1 MRSSEAIWGRAVR
14 YVRFES
20 SSPYRNKDG
29 IIRRKLKVSFL
40 YQAPGDARPIRHRES
55 TGLDDSRDNRRKW
68 KASLRELERELIRAR
83 FGTAESLD
91 LRRWFPRSRTSS
103 KVMFSQA
110 ATVEAF
116 ARRYLDELSG
126 AGIGAHTLEQYRHI
140 FRAHIFGSDLA
151 GVPLRELNDG
161 HIKLWLGQLQAKP
174 VRVEGRALQPS
185 TTNKILARVRIMVT
199 LAWRRGEIGRP
210 VNPMDL
216 VDNLPMK
223 GREPDPFSPDEL
235 LALLEACDGQQR
247 ALYITLALT
256 GLRPSEALAL
266 YWEEHLDYE
275 RERILVRQQL
285 RNDGS
290 VDSKLK
296 TQRSERDVMMFE
308 PVRIALRAL
317 ALHNRMRSRFVF
329 ANRKGKPLNER
340 TQGDDPWRR
349 AVARA
354 ELEYRPLYTLRH
366 TYTFLML
373 SAGKP
378 LQWVA
383 DQLGHVGVK
392 KIDEVYGRWKQRHKL
407 PDKQLDLEKL
417 FGEIRKLPPDAASK
431 TARDNSLTSGTAP

>member
-1 MRSSEAIWGRAVR
+1 MR
-14 YVRFES
+14 YVRFEG
-20 SSPYRNKDG
+20 SSPYRDKDG
-29 IIRRKLKVSFL
+29 SIRRKLKVSFI
-40 YQAPGDARPIRHRES
+40 YQAPGEARPIRHRES
-55 TGLDDSRDNRRKW
+55 TGLDNSRDNRRKW
-68 KASLRELERELIRAR
+68 KASLEELERELIRAR

-116 ARRYLDELSG
+116 ARRYLEELAG
-126 AGIGAHTLEQYRHI
+126 AGIGAQTLEQYRHI

-161 HIKLWLGQLQAKP
+161 HIKLWLGELHEKTVGSKRRP
-174 VRVEGRALQPS
+174 LQPS
-185 TTNKILARVRIMVT
+185 TVNKILARVRTMVT

-216 VDNLPMK
+216 VPNLPMK
-223 GREPDPFSPDEL
+223 GREPDLFSPDEL
-235 LALLEACDGQQR
+235 LALLGACEGQQR
-247 ALYITLALT
+247 ALYTTLVLT

-266 YWEEHLDYE
+266 YWEEHVDYD
-275 RERILVRQQL
+275 RECVLVRQQL

-290 VDSKLK
+290 VDPKLK
-296 TQRSERDVMMFE
+296 TQRSERDVVTFE
-308 PVRIALRAL
+308 PVRVVLRAL
-317 ALHNRMRSRFVF
+317 ALQNRMRSRFVF
-329 ANRKGKPLNER
+329 ANRKGKPLKER

-354 ELEYRPLYTLRH
+354 GIEYRPLYTLRH

-392 KIDEVYGRWKQRHKL
+392 KIDEVCGRWKQRYKL
-407 PDKQLDLEKL
+407 PDKQLDLDAL
-417 FGEIRKLPPDAASK
+417 SRRIRTLPPAGSK
-431 TARDNSLTSGTAP
+431 AQPDRPPSWDNLSG

>member
-1 MRSSEAIWGRAVR
+1 MR
-14 YVRFES
+14 YVRFEG
-20 SSPYRNKDG
+20 SSPYRDKDG
-29 IIRRKLKVSFL
+29 SIRRKLKVSFI
-40 YQAPGDARPIRHRES
+40 YQAPGEARPIRHRES
-55 TGLDDSRDNRRKW
+55 TGLDNSRDNRRKW
-68 KASLRELERELIRAR
+68 KASLEELERELIRAR

-116 ARRYLDELSG
+116 ARRYLEELAG
-126 AGIGAHTLEQYRHI
+126 AGIGAQTLEQYRHI

-161 HIKLWLGQLQAKP
+161 HIKLWLGELHEKTVGAKRRP
-174 VRVEGRALQPS
+174 LQPS
-185 TTNKILARVRIMVT
+185 TVNKILARVRTMVT

-216 VDNLPMK
+216 VPNLPMK

-235 LALLEACDGQQR
+235 LALLGACEGQQR
-247 ALYITLALT
+247 ALYTTLVLT

-266 YWEEHLDYE
+266 YWEEHVDYD

-290 VDSKLK
+290 VDSRLK
-296 TQRSERDVMMFE
+296 TQRSERDVVMFE
-308 PVRIALRAL
+308 PVRVVLRAL
-317 ALHNRMRSRFVF
+317 ALQNRMRSRFVF
-329 ANRKGKPLNER
+329 ANRKGKPLKER

-354 ELEYRPLYTLRH
+354 GLEYRPLYTLRH

-392 KIDEVYGRWKQRHKL
+392 KIDEVYGRWKQRYKL
-407 PDKQLDLEKL
+407 PDKQLDLDAL
-417 FGEIRKLPPDAASK
+417 SRRIRTLPPAASSK
-431 TARDNSLTSGTAP
+431 AQPDRPPSWDNLSG

>member
-1 MRSSEAIWGRAVR
+1 MRH
-14 YVRFES
+14 VRFES
-20 SSPYRNKDG
+20 SSPYRDKDG
-29 IIRRKLKVSFL
+29 SIRRKLKVSFI
-40 YQAPGDARPIRHRES
+40 YQAPGEVRPIRHRES

-68 KASLRELERELIRAR
+68 KAPLEELERELIRSR

-91 LRRWFPRSRTSS
+91 LRRWFPRSRTAS
-103 KVMFSQA
+103 KVMFSQV

-116 ARRYLDELSG
+116 ARRYLEELGG
-126 AGIGAHTLEQYRHI
+126 AGIGAQTLEQYRHI

-161 HIKLWLGQLQAKP
+161 HIKLWLGQLREKTLGAKE
-174 VRVEGRALQPS
+174 RRLQPS
-185 TTNKILARVRIMVT
+185 TVNKILARVRTMVT

-216 VDNLPMK
+216 VDNLAMK

-235 LALLEACDGQQR
+235 LTLLAACEAQQR
-247 ALYITLALT
+247 ALYVTLALT
-256 GLRPSEALAL
+256 GLRPSEALGL
-266 YWEEHLDYE
+266 FWEEHVDYE

-285 RNDGS
+285 RNDGT
-290 VDSKLK
+290 VDPKLK
-296 TQRSERDVMMFE
+296 TQRSERNVLMFE
-308 PVRIALRAL
+308 PVRAALRSL
-317 ALHNRMRSRFVF
+317 APQNRLRSQFVF

-349 AVARA
+349 AIARA
-354 ELEYRPLYTLRH
+354 GLEYRPLYTLRH

-392 KIDEVYGRWKQRHKL
+392 KIDEVYGRWKHRQKL
-407 PDKQLDLEKL
+407 PDKQIDLDAL
-417 FGEIRKLPPDAASK
+417 FRSIRTLPPNVTLRAQADRS
-431 TARDNSLTSGTAP
+431 RIQSISG

>member
-1 MRSSEAIWGRAVR
+1 MRH
-14 YVRFES
+14 VRFES
-20 SSPYRNKDG
+20 SSPYRDKDG
-29 IIRRKLKVSFL
+29 IIRRKLKVSFI
-40 YQAPGDARPIRHRES
+40 YQAPGEVRPIRHRES
-55 TGLDDSRDNRRKW
+55 TGLDDSRDNRRTW
-68 KASLRELERELIRAR
+68 RVSLEELERELIRSR

-103 KVMFSQA
+103 KVIFSQA

-116 ARRYLDELSG
+116 ARRYLDELTG
-126 AGIGAHTLEQYRHI
+126 AGIGAQTLEQYRHI

-151 GVPLRELNDG
+151 GVRLRELNDG
-161 HIKLWLGQLQAKP
+161 HIKLWLGQLLEKTVVAKD
-174 VRVEGRALQPS
+174 RRLQPS
-185 TTNKILARVRIMVT
+185 TVNKILARVRTMVT

-216 VDNLPMK
+216 VDNLAMK

-235 LALLEACDGQQR
+235 LALLAACEAQQR
-247 ALYITLALT
+247 ALYVTLALT
-256 GLRPSEALAL
+256 GLRPSEALGL
-266 YWEEHLDYE
+266 FWEEHVDYE

-285 RNDGS
+285 RNDGT
-290 VDSKLK
+290 VDPKLK
-296 TQRSERDVMMFE
+296 TQRSERDVLMFE
-308 PVRIALRAL
+308 PVRGALKSL
-317 ALHNRMRSRFVF
+317 ALLNRMRSKFVF
-329 ANRKGKPLNER
+329 ANQKGGPLNER

-354 ELEYRPLYTLRH
+354 GLEYRPLYTLRH

-392 KIDEVYGRWKQRHKL
+392 KIDEVYGRWKHRHNL
-407 PDKQLDLEKL
+407 PDKQLDLDKL
-417 FGEIRKLPPDAASK
+417 FRSIKTLPPDAVTKVRSE
-431 TARDNSLTSGTAP
+431 SGPVGRELSG

>member
-1 MRSSEAIWGRAVR
+1 MR
-14 YVRFES
+14 YVRFEG
-20 SSPYRNKDG
+20 SSPYRDKDG
-29 IIRRKLKVSFL
+29 SIRRKLKVSFI
-40 YQAPGDARPIRHRES
+40 YQAPGEARPIRHRES

-68 KASLRELERELIRAR
+68 KVSLEELERELIRAR

-103 KVMFSQA
+103 KIMFSQA

-116 ARRYLDELSG
+116 ARRYLDELAG
-126 AGIGAHTLEQYRHI
+126 VGIGVQTLEQYHHI

-161 HIKLWLGQLQAKP
+161 HIKLWLGELHEKTVGAKRRP
-174 VRVEGRALQPS
+174 LQPS
-185 TTNKILARVRIMVT
+185 TVNKILARVRTMVT

-216 VDNLPMK
+216 VPNLPMK

-235 LALLEACDGQQR
+235 LALLGACEGQQR
-247 ALYITLALT
+247 ALYTTLVLT

-266 YWEEHLDYE
+266 YWEEHVDYD

-285 RNDGS
+285 RDDGT

-296 TQRSERDVMMFE
+296 TQRSERDVLMFE
-308 PVRIALRAL
+308 PVRSALREL
-317 ALHNRMRSRFVF
+317 ALQNRMRSRFVF

-349 AVARA
+349 AVTRAR
-354 ELEYRPLYTLRH
+354 LEYRPLYTLRH

-392 KIDEVYGRWKQRHKL
+392 KIDEVYGRWKQPRKL
-407 PDKQLDLEKL
+407 PDRLDLDAL
-417 FGEIRKLPPDAASK
+417 FHAIKKLPPSSVTAAAPDP
-431 TARDNSLTSGTAP
+431 ARMSRDISA

>member
-1 MRSSEAIWGRAVR
+1 MR

-20 SSPYRNKDG
+20 SSPYRDKDG
-29 IIRRKLKVSFL
+29 IIRRKLKVSFI
-40 YQAPGDARPIRHRES
+40 YQAPGEARPVRHRES
-55 TGLDDSRDNRRKW
+55 TGLDDSRDNRRGW
-68 KASLRELERELIRAR
+68 KNSLADLERELLRTA

-116 ARRYLDELSG
+116 ARRYLEELAG
-126 AGIGAHTLEQYRHI
+126 AGIGAQTLEQYRHI

-151 GVPLRELNDG
+151 RVPLRELSDG
-161 HIKLWLGQLQAKP
+161 HIKLWLAQLQKKTVGASKRP
-174 VRVEGRALQPS
+174 IQPS
-185 TTNKILARVRIMVT
+185 TVNKVLARLRTMVT

-235 LALLEACDGQQR
+235 MVLLGACEGQQR
-247 ALYITLALT
+247 ALYTTLVLT

-266 YWEEHLDYE
+266 YWEEHVDYA
-275 RERILVRQQL
+275 RERILVRQQI
-285 RNDGS
+285 RNDGT
-290 VDSKLK
+290 VDPKLK

-308 PVRIALRAL
+308 PVRVVLRAL
-317 ALHNRMRSRFVF
+317 APQNRMRSRFVF

-349 AVARA
+349 AIARA
-354 ELEYRPLYTLRH
+354 GLEYRPLYTLRH

-378 LQWVA
+378 LQWIA

-392 KIDEVYGRWKQRHKL
+392 KIDEVYGRWKHRQKL
-407 PDKQLDLEKL
+407 PDKQIDLDAL
-417 FGEIRKLPPDAASK
+417 FRSIRTLPPNVTLRAQADRS
-431 TARDNSLTSGTAP
+431 RIQSISG

>member
-1 MRSSEAIWGRAVR
+1 MR
-14 YVRFES
+14 YVRFEG
-20 SSPYRNKDG
+20 SSPYRGKDG
-29 IIRRKLKVSFL
+29 VVRRKLKVSFI
-40 YQAPGDARPIRHRES
+40 YQAPGEARPVRHRES

-68 KASLRELERELIRAR
+68 KACLEELQRELIRAR

-103 KVMFSQA
+103 KIMFSQA
-110 ATVEAF
+110 TSVEAF
-116 ARRYLDELSG
+116 ARRYLDELAG
-126 AGIGAHTLEQYRHI
+126 AGIGAQTLEQYHHI

-151 GVPLRELNDG
+151 SVGLRELSDG
-161 HIKLWLGQLQAKP
+161 HIKLWLAQLQEKTIGP
-174 VRVEGRALQPS
+174 NGRPLQPS
-185 TTNKILARVRIMVT
+185 TVNKVLARVRTMVT

-216 VDNLPMK
+216 VDNLPMR
-223 GREPDPFSPDEL
+223 GREPDPFSPEEL
-235 LALLEACDGQQR
+235 LALLGACDGQQR
-247 ALYITLALT
+247 ALYVTLALT
-256 GLRPSEALAL
+256 GLRPSEVLAL
-266 YWEEHLDYE
+266 YWEEHIDYE
-275 RERILVRQQL
+275 RERVLVRQQL
-285 RNDGS
+285 RNDGN

-296 TQRSERDVMMFE
+296 TPRSERDVVMFE

-317 ALHNRMRSRFVF
+317 ALQNRMRSRFVF
-329 ANRKGKPLNER
+329 ANRNGEPLNER

-349 AVARA
+349 VVARA
-354 ELEYRPLYTLRH
+354 GLEYRPLYTLRH

-407 PDKQLDLEKL
+407 VDKQLDLDAL
-417 FGEIRKLPPDAASK
+417 FRSIRKLPPGASSGEPLGRAA
-431 TARDNSLTSGTAP
+431 TWRQFPG